1 MDSKGRILI
10 RDKIELEG
18 RGTGGEREE
27 VRGGGTHSSAC
38 MCAIILAILKG
49 KYTAICS
56 LPYV

>member
-1 MDSKGRILI
+1 MKNKMNCILVSTVDGSKGRILI

-38 MCAIILAILKG
+38 MCAIILAI
-49 KYTAICS
+49 
-56 LPYV
+56 